1 MTTIALDVMSGDCG
15 PHSRIRAAQ
24 DALSRHA
31 DLHLVLV
38 GDSSFI
44 RQCLKDDGFPDSEND
59 RVTVVHAGQTVTM
72 DDKPTQA
79 LRRKQDSSMWLALE
93 QVAMG
98 MSQACVSAGNTG
110 ALMVMGCHLLKT
122 LPGID
127 RPALVG
133 QLPSASGHTLLLD
146 LGANVDC
153 SSDLLMQFAVLGSL
167 MMSEV
172 YGIAEPRVGL
182 LNVGEED
189 AKGCER
195 VRLAQQLLVQHEQL
209 NYCGYVEG
217 DGLFSGRVD
226 VVVCDGY
233 PGNVALKVSEGV
245 VRFAVSRFMSGD
257 GLSWWRKAL
266 LWLARPLIKMLTA
279 NIDPARFNGATLL
292 GLQGVVVK
300 SHGSSDERQF
310 GYAIDQAVKAVEQ
323 SAVQRINER
332 LELML

>member
-1 MTTIALDVMSGDCG
+1 MMSGDCG
-15 PHSRIRAAQ
+15 PHSRIQAAQ
-24 DALSRHA
+24 EALVRHP

-38 GDSSFI
+38 GDASFI
-44 RQCLKDDGFPDSEND
+44 RVSLKENNFPSDNDG

-72 DDKPTQA
+72 EDRPSLA

-110 ALMVMGCHLLKT
+110 ALMAMGRHLLKT

-133 QLPSASGHTLLLD
+133 QVPSASGQTLLLD
-146 LGANVDC
+146 LGANVDS
-153 SSDLLMQFAVLGSL
+153 SSDQLLQFAVLGSL

-172 YGIAEPRVGL
+172 HGIAQPRVGL

-189 AKGCER
+189 IKGCER
-195 VRLAQQLLVQHEQL
+195 VRLAGQLLESHESL
-209 NYCGYVEG
+209 NYFGYVEG
-217 DGLFSGRVD
+217 TDLFSGRVD

-233 PGNVALKVSEGV
+233 PGNVALKASEGA
-245 VRFAVSRFMSGD
+245 VRLVVSRLLQGE
-257 GLSWWRKAL
+257 GLSWRGRL
-266 LWLARPLIKMLTA
+266 LLKLVRPFVKGLSSA
-279 NIDPARFNGATLL
+279 IDPSQFNGATLL

-300 SHGSSDERQF
+300 SHGASDKRQF

-323 SAVQRINER
+323 SAVLHINER